1 MMSNYKTV
9 GEMESKKEIKEILEN
24 KQTHKK
30 CFTKIFMTNNIS
42 IQKNCLKKKHIFFAL
57 NQNKFIH
64 IKCNRLIVNKLENL
78 KSKQKKFFQNEIR
91 LFIEKCTKINLLMDC
106 EKINSIINIFF
117 QINGCKNIFKD
128 SLICNVCN
136 KMIDVKYVEKHVGL
150 CKSNLCNF
158 VHVDGRKCE
167 TVGHKESLHLNFK
180 TKTELF
186 GIKIDIERNK
196 FGKVFNYDNLIKT
209 DEILIFKTRNVFV
222 YLKQIVD
229 TFSDEFDI
237 VSKQCLCYKNLK
249 YCQCFRYCLN
259 NLDSNSFKERKD
271 KSLHNAIIDFNRKPE
286 LTNYKLALIYV
297 NKADFVKKFSNFSFT
312 ESFRKTKFVKIIFI
326 HNLDNF

>member
-1 MMSNYKTV
+1 MSNYKTV
-9 GEMESKKEIKEILEN
+9 CEIDSIKEIKEILEN
-24 KQTHKK
+24 KQTHTK
-30 CFTKIFMTNNIS
+30 CFTKIFLTNNIS
-42 IQKNCLKKKHIFFAL
+42 IQKMCLKNKHLFFAL

-64 IKCNRLIVNKLENL
+64 MKCNRLIINKLENL
-78 KSKQKKFFQNEIR
+78 KSKQKEIFQNELR
-91 LFIEKCTKINLLMDC
+91 VFIEKCKKMSLLMDC

-117 QINGCKNIFKD
+117 QINGCKNNFKD
-128 SLICNVCN
+128 SLICNICN
-136 KMIDVKYVEKHVGL
+136 KLINVKYVEKHVGL

-167 TVGHKESLHLNFK
+167 TVGHKESLHSNFV

-186 GIKIDIERNK
+186 EIKIEKETNK
-196 FGKVFNYDNLIKT
+196 FEKVFNYDNLIRT
-209 DEILIFKTRNVFV
+209 DEIIIFKTRNIFL

-229 TFSDEFDI
+229 KFSHEFDI
-237 VSKQCLCYKNLK
+237 VSKQCLCYKNIR

-259 NLDSNSFKERKD
+259 NLDSNSFKKRKD
-271 KSLHNAIIDFNRKPE
+271 KSLHNAIIDFDSKPKS
-286 LTNYKLALIYV
+286 TKYKLALIYV
-297 NKADFVKKFSNFSFT
+297 DKVHFVKKFSNFSFT